1 MAIVSEGD
9 LTRERRAGIGYA
21 LGAFGLWGLFPLY
34 FKAVAAVPAN
44 EVLAHRI
51 VWSTVCVGALL
62 WLLRQWPAVRTL
74 ALERVSRR
82 RLVVSALLIACNWL
96 IFIWAV
102 ANERVLQASLGY
114 FVTPLVSVLLG
125 RLVLGEHLHGRQ
137 WAAVGLAGVGVS
149 WLLIGLGVVPWVALG
164 LAASFGG
171 YGLVRKIAD
180 VRAIPGLFVE
190 MMMLAPAALAWL
202 VWLALRGQG
211 HLGAQ
216 GLSLDVLLMAA
227 GVVTATPMI
236 LFGQATRRLRL
247 AAVGLLQ
254 YIVPTMQMLLALLAF
269 GEAFTVHHAV
279 AFGCIWTALT
289 LYSTSRSTPQAA

>member
-1 MAIVSEGD
+1 MSEGD
-9 LTRERRAGIGYA
+9 PARDGRAGIGYA

-34 FKAVAAVPAN
+34 FKAVAAVPAT

-51 VWSTVCVGALL
+51 VWSAVCVGALL
-62 WLLRQWPAVRTL
+62 WLVRQWPAVRAL
-74 ALERVSRR
+74 ALEPVNRR
-82 RLVVSALLIACNWL
+82 RLVGSAVLIGCNWL

-125 RLVLGEHLHGRQ
+125 RLVLGEHLYRRQ
-137 WAAVGLAGVGVS
+137 WAAVALAGAGVT
-149 WLLIGLGVVPWVALG
+149 WLLIGLGVFPWVALG

-190 MMMLAPAALAWL
+190 MTMLAPAALAWL
-202 VWLALRGQG
+202 LWLGFRGQG
-211 HLGAQ
+211 HLGTQ
-216 GLSLDVLLMAA
+216 GLGFDLLLMAA
-227 GVVTATPMI
+227 GIVTATPMI

-269 GEAFTVHHAV
+269 GEPFTVHHAV
-279 AFGCIWTALT
+279 TFGCIWTALA
-289 LYSTSRSTPQAA
+289 LYSSSRQRPSAA

>member
-1 MAIVSEGD
+1 LREGELVRD
-9 LTRERRAGIGYA
+9 RRAGIGYA

-34 FKAVAAVPAN
+34 FKAVAAVPAT

-51 VWSTVCVGALL
+51 VWSAVCVGALL
-62 WLLRQWPAVRTL
+62 WLLRQWHAVGTL
-74 ALERVSRR
+74 ALEPISRR
-82 RLVVSALLIACNWL
+82 RLVGSAVLIGCNWL

-125 RLVLGEHLHGRQ
+125 RLVLGEHLHRRQ
-137 WAAVGLAGVGVS
+137 WVAVALAGAGVT
-149 WLLIGLGVVPWVALG
+149 WLLIGLGVFPWVALG

-190 MMMLAPAALAWL
+190 LTMLAPAALAWL

-216 GLSLDVLLMAA
+216 GPGFDLLLLAA

-269 GEAFTVHHAV
+269 GEPFTVHHAV
-279 AFGCIWTALT
+279 TFGCIWTALA
-289 LYSTSRSTPQAA
+289 LYSTSQSTQSAT

>member
-1 MAIVSEGD
+1 MSELDPGRD
-9 LTRERRAGIGYA
+9 HRAGIGYA

-34 FKAVAAVPAN
+34 FKAVAAVPAP

-51 VWSTVCVGALL
+51 VWSAVCVGALL
-62 WLLRQWPAVRTL
+62 WLLRQWPAVRAL
-74 ALERVSRR
+74 AFEPDSRR
-82 RLVVSALLIACNWL
+82 LLLASAVLIGGNWL

-125 RLVLGEHLHGRQ
+125 WLVLGERLHRRQ
-137 WAAVGLAGVGVS
+137 WGAVALAAAGVA
-149 WLLIGLGVVPWVALG
+149 WLLIGLGVFPWVALG

-190 MMMLAPAALAWL
+190 TAMLTPVALAWL
-202 VWLALRGQG
+202 VWLDLHGQG
-211 HLGAQ
+211 HLGAH
-216 GLSLDVLLMAA
+216 GPGFDLLLMAA
-227 GVVTATPMI
+227 GVVTATPLI

-279 AFGCIWTALT
+279 AFGCIWAALA
-289 LYSTSRSTPQAA
+289 LYSTTRAPRAGD